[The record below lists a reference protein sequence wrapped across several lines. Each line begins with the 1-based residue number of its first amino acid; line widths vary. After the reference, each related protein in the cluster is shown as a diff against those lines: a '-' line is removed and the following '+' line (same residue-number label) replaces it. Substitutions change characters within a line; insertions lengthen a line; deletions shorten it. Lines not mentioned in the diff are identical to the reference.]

1 MNGKVEGMGHSS
13 GHEFSGLAYFVN
25 GVNDSGGIL
34 PLEIQN
40 DCSIPLIINNRCQ
53 LLLIDGSGV
62 LRRKL
67 PPLLEEVLF

>member
-1 MNGKVEGMGHSS
+1 MNGKVEGMGHSG
-13 GHEFSGLAYFVN
+13 GHEFSGPAYFVN
-25 GVNDSGGIL
+25 GVNDGGGIL

-67 PPLLEEVLF
+67 PPLL